1 MTSCYFCALCVLPLR
16 AAEPPQVS
24 IELSQMEQLALQNS
38 PLYQSALQ
46 DARAAESRAEAMHG
60 PVYPR
65 LSIDGSYRYIT
76 VVPELSLQAGPLSVH
91 QKLGDNTNYSVG
103 PTLSWTA
110 FDGGAVSNSYGS
122 ALSDAKAKEQ
132 EAEAVRRQQLLL
144 CRTLYFQ
151 LTLASEQLVVLSNSV
166 NLSNTQYDDI
176 TKQVR
181 AGAKSRIDQ
190 LSAHQELLSR
200 QQQLS
205 RAQSDMAAALRELAA
220 ITGTT
225 PVLPETCIPADKRV
239 SGLLLQDTVKP
250 TIITQIDAVDNLL
263 SRFAGYSGS
272 KLWEAHPSLVAS
284 QKLAESAHYAIMSA
298 DSAFWPRL
306 QLTARTSLDYPNT
319 MVLETINQ
327 NTFGANLSWS
337 LFEGNGDRN
346 RAASYH
352 SQELSAQARREQIS
366 RSLFCDWA
374 KAHDQLTALNRQ
386 RELAAQAASEADELA
401 AIAYKSYRAG
411 SLTYLELQNANY
423 KVLEAKLQ
431 LARVQIQLLTTEAVL
446 ASLTSKEQP

>member
-1 MTSCYFCALCVLPLR
+1 
-16 AAEPPQVS
+16 
-24 IELSQMEQLALQNS
+24 
-38 PLYQSALQ
+38 
-46 DARAAESRAEAMHG
+46 
-60 PVYPR
+60 
-65 LSIDGSYRYIT
+65 
-76 VVPELSLQAGPLSVH
+76 
-91 QKLGDNTNYSVG
+91 
-103 PTLSWTA
+103 
-110 FDGGAVSNSYGS
+110 
-122 ALSDAKAKEQ
+122 
-132 EAEAVRRQQLLL
+132 
-144 CRTLYFQ
+144 
-151 LTLASEQLVVLSNSV
+151 
-166 NLSNTQYDDI
+166 
-176 TKQVR
+176 
-181 AGAKSRIDQ
+181 
-190 LSAHQELLSR
+190 
-200 QQQLS
+200 
-205 RAQSDMAAALRELAA
+205 
-220 ITGTT
+220 
-225 PVLPETCIPADKRV
+225 
-239 SGLLLQDTVKP
+239 
-250 TIITQIDAVDNLL
+250 
-263 SRFAGYSGS
+263 
-272 KLWEAHPSLVAS
+272 
-284 QKLAESAHYAIMSA
+284 
-298 DSAFWPRL
+298 
-306 QLTARTSLDYPNT
+306 